1 MHRVSSYFLGM
12 ATDARVS
19 HALHNGAAG
28 SLGGPDGGHP
38 KRPPPGPCV
47 VTGPFYSSHVSPV
60 GSRPASCA
68 GNKWEGA
75 PGNCMALVTGP
86 ASNSGVSAVGSRP
99 ASCAGNKW
107 EGAPGERVA
116 VVTGPSCD
124 PQVSPVG
131 NRFHQ
136 RAGNNVWIEDE
147 PRGYGRAGDTGESM
161 ARASHQ
167 RK

>member
-1 MHRVSSYFLGM
+1 MHRVSSYFLDM
-12 ATDARVS
+12 ATAARVS
-19 HALHNGAAG
+19 HALHNGRRVLWAA
-28 SLGGPDGGHP
+28 LTEAHP
-38 KRPPPGPCV
+38 KCPPPGPWV
-47 VTGPFYSSHVSPV
+47 VTGPASNSGIFPV
-60 GSRPASCA
+60 VSRPASCA
-68 GNKWEGA
+68 GNKRAGA
-75 PGNCMALVTGP
+75 PGERVAVVTGP

-124 PQVSPVG
+124 PQVSPAG

-147 PRGYGRAGDTGESM
+147 PRGYGRAGDTSESM

>member
-1 MHRVSSYFLGM
+1 M
-12 ATDARVS
+12 AAAARVS
-19 HALHNGAAG
+19 HALHNGRRVLWAAMTEA
-28 SLGGPDGGHP
+28 HP
-38 KRPPPGPCV
+38 KRPPPVPCV
-47 VTGPFYSSHVSPV
+47 VTGAELLSDLACGNNRKP
-60 GSRPASCA
+60 RRA
-68 GNKWEGA
+68 GNKRAGA
-75 PGNCMALVTGP
+75 PGKRLVLATGP
-86 ASNSGVSAVGSRP
+86 TSNSGVSPVGSRP